1 MDKSYFC
8 FLLEWADMLNLL
20 TTEQCGQ
27 LIKAMVSYEK
37 DNISPDFSDDSI
49 LQFAWLSNIK
59 PKLDSM
65 KEHYREKVRQ
75 ASEAGKASAEK
86 RKQNKQNQHPSTSV
100 EIVEQNEHPST
111 DSTNNNIVNNLVSN
125 LNNKKEKP
133 TKEKEGWEEIVKA
146 YEQRFPMTLSSYKAQ
161 ELQDIFD
168 NYGKDAVLFAIKE
181 ARSGNAK
188 KPIPYIR
195 TVAMNY
201 SRKDPEP
208 MKESP
213 QEIGERIRAET
224 EKRRAEGKSVSMDE
238 IKKRVREEMR
248 RKGMTIVGE
257 GNTG

>member
-1 MDKSYFC
+1 MAKKEKRDVLIPHK
-8 FLLEWADMLNLL
+8 FLTIFETLVKQGKAAKASELTIAILRFDMYGEEPSF
-20 TTEQCGQ
+20 T
-27 LIKAMVSYEK
+27 
-37 DNISPDFSDDSI
+37 DDGVAFVWESV
-49 LQFAWLSNIK
+49 IK
-59 PKLDSM
+59 PQLEENLQK
-65 KEHYREKVRQ
+65 YREV
-75 ASEAGKASAEK
+75 SKARTDAVNN
-86 RKQNKQNQHPSTSV
+86 RYKQKNTKDTNEYKSTENKQMNSFA
-100 EIVEQNEHPST
+100 T
-111 DSTNNNIVNNLVSN
+111 DIDVDDDIDIDI
-125 LNNKKEKP
+125 NKKEKP

-201 SRKDPEP
+201 SRKEPEP

-213 QEIGERIRAET
+213 EEIGERIRAET

-238 IKKRVREEMR
+238 IKRRVREEMR

-257 GNTG
+257 SNTG